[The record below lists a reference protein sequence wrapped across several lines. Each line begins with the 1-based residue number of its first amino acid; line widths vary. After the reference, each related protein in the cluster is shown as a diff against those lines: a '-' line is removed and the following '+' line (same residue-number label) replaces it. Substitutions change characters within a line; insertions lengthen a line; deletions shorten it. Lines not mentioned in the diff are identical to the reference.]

1 MTAAILW
8 AVASSGFW
16 PGGSWQA
23 FGYPSLAA
31 CEEARPR
38 VEAEM
43 RAHGYTGI
51 RTTCMAVKE
60 RGT

>member
-8 AVASSGFW
+8 AIASSGFW

-23 FGYPSLAA
+23 FSFPSVKL

-38 VEAEM
+38 VEAEL
-43 RAHGYTGI
+43 RTLGYAGI
-51 RTTCMAVKE
+51 FTTCKE
-60 RGT
+60 RSAPQ